1 MQIQAGLPARVC
13 RVSLAS
19 NTMNLRTRVS
29 TALCIL
35 AVMPMVATAKLPSI
49 NDALTLP
56 VLPTLPSLPQN
67 GAIIPGKYIVMLKD
81 GSISPSKLTA
91 NYRLDAAEVFSSI
104 RGLASALT
112 AAQVSQLRKDPAVAF
127 VEPDYVVTAYA
138 QDIPTGVR
146 RIGTLLNTDAKINGI
161 DERTNADV
169 AVIDTGIDLDH
180 PDLNVVA
187 NVNMIKSTRTGD
199 DDNGHGSHVAG
210 TIGALDNSIGVVGV
224 APGVRLWAVKVLD
237 SRGSG
242 SMSDIV
248 EGIDYVTRNASSI
261 EVANMSLGCDC
272 TSTALNEAIKRSVQ
286 AGVVYVV
293 AAGNDNEN
301 AAGFSP
307 ANHPDVI
314 SVSAVADFNGLPGG
328 GAAST
333 CRSGKDDA
341 LASFSNYGAVV
352 DIAAPGV
359 CIRSTYKNGG
369 YSDLSGTSMAAPHV
383 AGAAALYI
391 ARTVK
396 PTNAAGVAAVKN
408 ALIAQAI
415 AQSAVGGFSGDKDNI
430 PEPLLTVTPSASSS
444 SSSVSSAQSS
454 AALTE
459 SSASS
464 DSSMEESSSAT
475 SSDSSESSTASSA
488 PSSAS
493 SVSSASSASSSI
505 SSTSSIRSSSVPSS
519 QSSSR
524 SSARSSSSSSLPIP
538 WPFPWPWRS

>member
-1 MQIQAGLPARVC
+1 MKLFKRVCAGLCTLGV
-13 RVSLAS
+13 V
-19 NTMNLRTRVS
+19 
-29 TALCIL
+29 
-35 AVMPMVATAKLPSI
+35 PMVAMAQLPSFPSVPSELS
-49 NDALTLP
+49 AP
-56 VLPTLPSLPQN
+56 SLPSLPSLPPLPSS
-67 GAIIPGKYIVMLKD
+67 GAVIPGKYIVLLKD
-81 GSISPSKLTA
+81 GVSPAKLSTS
-91 NYRLDAAEVFSSI
+91 YRLDSADLFTSI
-104 RGLASALT
+104 RGLSSALT
-112 AAQVSQLRKDPAVAF
+112 AAQVTQLRKDPNVAL
-127 VEPDYVVTAYA
+127 VEPDYVVTAFA
-138 QDIPTGVR
+138 QDTPTGVR
-146 RIGTLLNTDAKINGI
+146 RIGDLLNTDAKIDGT
-161 DERTNADV
+161 DERINADV

-210 TIGALDNSIGVVGV
+210 TIGALDNMIGVVGV
-224 APGVRLWAVKVLD
+224 APGVRLWAVKVLN

-248 EGIDYVTRNASSI
+248 KGIDYVTKNASQI

-333 CRSGKDDA
+333 CRSGTDDT

-369 YSDLSGTSMAAPHV
+369 YSDLSGTSMASPHV

-391 ARTVK
+391 ARNGK
-396 PTNAAGVAAVKN
+396 PANAVGVAAVKT
-408 ALIAQAI
+408 ALLTQAI
-415 AQSAVGGFSGDKDNI
+415 AQSAAGGFKGDKDSI
-430 PEPLLTVTPSASSS
+430 PEPLLYVATSSS
-444 SSSVSSAQSS
+444 SSSSSISSIPSTSSISSAGS
-454 AALTE
+454 E
-459 SSASS
+459 
-464 DSSMEESSSAT
+464 T
-475 SSDSSESSTASSA
+475 SNASSESSTSSFADSSVESSTSSSSQIASS
-488 PSSAS
+488 SDS
-493 SVSSASSASSSI
+493 SVSSASSSIPSTSSISSI
-505 SSTSSIRSSSVPSS
+505 SSTSSTSSLRPSSSS
-519 QSSSR
+519 Q
-524 SSARSSSSSSLPIP
+524 SSARSSSSSSFPFP